1 MICLITIGCVLC
13 LMNGCAWRNRKARE
27 REARRIAEATA
38 PQLVGT
44 IALVNEDGHFVLIDN
59 GSRPT
64 PPTGAALKTFTGGAE
79 SAVLT
84 VGLVRRPPFVV
95 ADIVKGIPKK
105 GDDVFQ

>member
-1 MICLITIGCVLC
+1 MIAIACALVTL
-13 LMNGCAWRNRKARE
+13 NGCAWRNRRSRQRAAQRM
-27 REARRIAEATA
+27 AEATA
-38 PQLVGT
+38 PQLIGT

-84 VGLVRRPPFVV
+84 VGSVRRPPFVV
-95 ADIVKGIPKK
+95 ADIVKGAPKK